1 MLIGLIEAL
10 NAEPWVLAN
19 LFSLGVWWFVISEV
33 GNTGR
38 VGGRADGALGR
49 GEMGS
54 GSPGGVSRL
63 SPGSAFAGHRTPT
76 APQAPHLCPED
87 TIPDTPA
94 ALRTQRCTLRVK
106 SSHKNDPQQQE
117 VP

>member
-49 GEMGS
+49 GEMGLLPLS
-54 GSPGGVSRL
+54 SVSKGRGL
-63 SPGSAFAGHRTPT
+63 WCSW
-76 APQAPHLCPED
+76 
-87 TIPDTPA
+87 
-94 ALRTQRCTLRVK
+94 
-106 SSHKNDPQQQE
+106 
-117 VP
+117 